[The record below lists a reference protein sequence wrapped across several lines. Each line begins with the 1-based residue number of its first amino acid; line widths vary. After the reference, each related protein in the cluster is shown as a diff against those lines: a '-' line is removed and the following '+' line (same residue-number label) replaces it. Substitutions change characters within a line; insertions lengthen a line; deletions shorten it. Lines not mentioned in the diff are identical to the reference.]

1 MVPASVM
8 ERLKTEGR
16 AITIY
21 PVGLLADLSRFVHE
35 ADRVAAR
42 RHLRASLHREWERI
56 KARKWREAK
65 NYLNGYLAEHD
76 TLGTRCGT
84 GWTRGRAL
92 RDLARHLIEL
102 ESLKEIERVFSELRA
117 SGP

>member
-1 MVPASVM
+1 M
-8 ERLKTEGR
+8 ERLKAEGR

-35 ADRVAAR
+35 ADRTVAR

-65 NYLNGYLAEHD
+65 NYFNGYLAEHD

-102 ESLKEIERVFSELRA
+102 ESLKEIERVISGIRA
-117 SGP
+117 GGP